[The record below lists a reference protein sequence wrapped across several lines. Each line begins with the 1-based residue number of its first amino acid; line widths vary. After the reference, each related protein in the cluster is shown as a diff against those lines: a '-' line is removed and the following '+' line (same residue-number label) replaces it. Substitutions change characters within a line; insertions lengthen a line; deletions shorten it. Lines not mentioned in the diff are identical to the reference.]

1 MEIIVYT
8 MVGCSSCNIIKELF
22 QRADVNYTE
31 YVLNKDISLSELKE
45 KYPHVNFF
53 PFVVIDNEEVGG
65 LIETAK
71 LFLEKGLVSSKRK

>member
-31 YVLNKDISLSELKE
+31 YILNKNISRAEMKE
-45 KYPHVNFF
+45 KYPNANSF

-65 LIETAK
+65 LLETAK
-71 LFLEKGLVSSKRK
+71 LFLEKGLVSSGRK